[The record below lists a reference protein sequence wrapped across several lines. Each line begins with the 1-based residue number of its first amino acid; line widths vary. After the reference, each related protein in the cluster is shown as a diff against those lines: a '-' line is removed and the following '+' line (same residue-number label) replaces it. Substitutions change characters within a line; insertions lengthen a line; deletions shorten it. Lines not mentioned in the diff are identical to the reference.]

1 MNHDTTTERAELD
14 LLAHIDHAAR
24 RAALALPVQRTAS
37 GAPVAGC
44 THCTACRQPIPR
56 ERRAALPGVTLC
68 TGCSAQRDA
77 CSPAPR
83 WTRSTARHQFSS
95 NAATV

>member
-1 MNHDTTTERAELD
+1 MNRNDTTERAEQD
-14 LLAHIDHAAR
+14 IAAHIEHHAR
-24 RAALALPVQRTAS
+24 RAALALPVSRNAA
-37 GAPVAGC
+37 GYPVTC

-83 WTRSTARHQFSS
+83 WTRSTARHQFSPHT
-95 NAATV
+95 ATA